1 VRADAIERDRAARA
15 ATAVALRSAQ
25 APSNEI
31 QVVAID
37 WSGAKARG
45 GRGEIAVARCVS
57 GELQAPRLDLSRNDV
72 LRLLLAM
79 ASANEQ
85 MVVGLD
91 FAFSLPAWF
100 AREILGVADVAAVWE
115 AVARHGER
123 WLERSAP
130 WPFWG
135 RGMRLASA
143 RLPPQQAFRQTELEL
158 AAATVVRPKS
168 VFQLVGGG
176 QVGPASI
183 RGMPLLRELRAH
195 GFAVWPFDCFRL
207 PLVLEI
213 YPRAL
218 TGAVVKSR
226 LAARKSF
233 LECFAHLDRSLVS
246 AVAATEHAFDAACSA
261 IVMSRDADEFKG
273 LRRLAFPYEL
283 EGRIW
288 TPSLARLAV
297 QNTS

>member
-1 VRADAIERDRAARA
+1 VP
-15 ATAVALRSAQ
+15 
-25 APSNEI
+25 APSREVQI
-31 QVVAID
+31 VAID

-45 GRGEIAVARCVS
+45 GRGEIAVARSVR

-72 LRLLLAM
+72 LGLLLAM

-100 AREILGVADVAAVWE
+100 AREILGVADITAVWE
-115 AVARHGER
+115 MVSRHGEH

-135 RGMRLASA
+135 RGMRLGSA
-143 RLPPQQAFRQTELEL
+143 RLSPQQAFRQTELEL
-158 AAATVVRPKS
+158 AGAMALRPKS

-183 RGMPLLRELRAH
+183 RGMPLLRELRGD
-195 GFAVWPFDCFRL
+195 GFAVWPFDGFRF
-207 PLVLEI
+207 PLVVEI

-226 LAARKSF
+226 LAARQSF
-233 LECFAHLDRSLVS
+233 LERFADWDRSLVN

-261 IVMSRDADEFKG
+261 IAMSRHADEFKG

-288 TPSLARLAV
+288 TPA
-297 QNTS
+297 